1 MQPSQSG
8 LPGKVEGMGK
18 YIVLLGPPGAGKGTQ
33 AVMLSQKLGIPHVA
47 SGDLFRDHLK
57 RQTDLGQLAK
67 IYMDRGELVPDDVT
81 VGMVKE
87 RLAQPDCAGGVILD
101 GFPRTV
107 PQADA
112 LGRAMAEQGKAITCV
127 PCINVRD
134 DVLLERLT
142 ARWTCRNCQAIYNV
156 LAKPPRQAGVCDAC
170 GGELYQRADDTPE
183 TQRRRIAVYNEQTA
197 PLIAYYR
204 ERGLLADIDGE
215 QGIEAVQEALVR
227 AVS

>member
-1 MQPSQSG
+1 
-8 LPGKVEGMGK
+8 MGK

-33 AVMLSQKLGIPHVA
+33 ADLLSQKLGVPHVS

-57 RQTDLGQLAK
+57 RQTQLGQLAK
-67 IYMDRGELVPDDVT
+67 AYMDRGELVPDEVT
-81 VGMVKE
+81 IGMIKE

-112 LGRAMAEQGKAITCV
+112 LDRVMAEQGKAISCV
-127 PCINVRD
+127 PYIKVRD
-134 DVLLERLT
+134 EVLLERLT
-142 ARWTCRNCQAIYNV
+142 ARWTCRNCQAVYNM
-156 LAKPPRQAGVCDAC
+156 LARPPRQAGVCDAC

-183 TQRRRIAVYNEQTA
+183 TQRHRIEVYNQQTA

-204 ERGLLADIDGE
+204 QRGLLVEVDGE
-215 QGIEAVQEALVR
+215 QDIEGVKQALFR
-227 AVS
+227 AVGD